1 MVNELWT
8 SAFSGALAGLGV
20 AMPLGAIAALLLR
33 EGIVNGFRVSVAAA
47 AGVATADLFYCAGAT
62 AAGALLVRS
71 IEEHRG
77 MFLVTSGMLMILVGV
92 MQLRPSLKKRSRPD
106 ADVEKTTPGAAFLRF
121 VGLTAVNPMTL
132 VYFVALGGAVVGP
145 GDSWAPPAAFT
156 LAAGLSSF
164 AWQLLLAFLG
174 SFFGKAVGPRTG
186 RSAGIVASLLVL
198 TLGAVVTINGA
209 GALTNSAD

>member
-8 SAFSGALAGLGV
+8 STFSGALAGLGV

-47 AGVATADLFYCAGAT
+47 AGVATVDLFYCAGAT

-106 ADVEKTTPGAAFLRF
+106 ADVDVDVEKTTPGAAFLRF

-132 VYFVALGGAVVGP
+132 VYFVALGGAVGGRPVLIRL
-145 GDSWAPPAAFT
+145 ATPP
-156 LAAGLSSF
+156 GLS
-164 AWQLLLAFLG
+164 
-174 SFFGKAVGPRTG
+174 R
-186 RSAGIVASLLVL
+186 LVL
-198 TLGAVVTINGA
+198 RESRRPPNSTLHRNRRVATGPHPGCCRYDQRSRRAYQFRRLNDPTGVA
-209 GALTNSAD
+209 AS